1 MLGFPAVTQAFFIV
15 CGSCKD
21 DPFCEYQGDFMQAN
35 YDSLKLAQK
44 KQEEAALKAEE
55 AAEVKKEEKVKLT
68 AKMSSQK
75 EMRVKRSVSPL
86 PKSGIIDLT
95 VDYDSSAGSMTEGET
110 ATNGSGIATPK
121 VAYDGYPIPTRGGT
135 KRKPEA
141 LLDVGRRAS
150 KARFSY

>member
-1 MLGFPAVTQAFFIV
+1 MLGFPAVTQAFFII

-21 DPFCEYQGDFMQAN
+21 DPFCTYQGDFMQAN
-35 YDSLKLAQK
+35 CDSLKLAQK

-68 AKMSSQK
+68 VKMSLQ
-75 EMRVKRSVSPL
+75 EMRVERSVSPL

-110 ATNGSGIATPK
+110 ATNGSGVATPK

-135 KRKPEA
+135 KRKSEA